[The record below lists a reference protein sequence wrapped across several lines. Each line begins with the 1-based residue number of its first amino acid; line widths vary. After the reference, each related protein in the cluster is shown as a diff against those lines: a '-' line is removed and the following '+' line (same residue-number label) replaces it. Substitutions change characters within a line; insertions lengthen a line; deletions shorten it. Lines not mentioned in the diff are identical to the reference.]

1 MFETLKKRS
10 DFLGLQKAQE
20 SWATKTIIIQR
31 KKNELESNRFG
42 FTVSKRISK
51 RAVDRNLIKRRFRA
65 IVNELTPAKF
75 GSSYDYVVIAR
86 NDALTRPYQ
95 DLIGDVAYALKK
107 INSKFEKQN
116 EAK

>member
-10 DFLGLQKAQE
+10 DFLELQKTQD

-31 KKNELESNRFG
+31 QKNELETNRFG

-65 IVNELTPAKF
+65 IINELAPEKF
-75 GSSYDYVVIAR
+75 GINFDYVFIAR
-86 NDALTRPYQ
+86 ADALTRSYE
-95 DLIGDVAYALKK
+95 DLLGDVEYALKK
-107 INSKFEKQN
+107 IEKKN